1 MNEVGG
7 NGCQCG
13 LWEQLAAPLVYP
25 LSPPSPW
32 WEREFIRS
40 LTRLRCWSLSLRSSR
55 IMRLPRARRV
65 SEWRSPLATCSMSLA
80 VETLGLVSSDL
91 VSVLS
96 VSVTPTQ
103 STRTK
108 RLLPGASG
116 VTLCSS
122 SRLMTRV
129 PRPFICS

>member
-1 MNEVGG
+1 MSSPAMRA
-7 NGCQCG
+7 NG
-13 LWEQLAAPLVYP
+13 LPA
-25 LSPPSPW
+25 S
-32 WEREFIRS
+32 S

-55 IMRLPRARRV
+55 IRRLPRARRV
-65 SEWRSPLATCSMSLA
+65 SEWRSPRAICSMSLR
-80 VETLGLVSSDL
+80 VEMLGLVSSDL

-122 SRLMTRV
+122 SRLMMRV